1 MKVRIDKFMEKIFDP
16 SYKDYKTSRKWLIGL
31 LESEIVEITF
41 LKKDGTERIMNCT
54 LQEDYLP
61 ETVGSDKDKN
71 SDALAVFDVDKEDW
85 RSFRWDSVK
94 RISFSIG
101 GEHNA

>member
-1 MKVRIDKFMEKIFDP
+1 MKVGIEKFMEKIFDS
-16 SYKDYKTSRKWLIGL
+16 SYKDYKKSRKWLIGL

-41 LKKDGTERIMNCT
+41 IKKDGTDRVMKCT

-61 ETVGSDKDKN
+61 ETVGSDKERN
-71 SDALAVFDVDKEDW
+71 NEVLAVFDIENEGW

-94 RISFSIG
+94 QISFSIG
-101 GEHNA
+101 EENA